1 MAEVVAKAKYVRV
14 SPKKVRQVAYLIR
27 GKTSTEALG
36 ILKNLPQRTAYY
48 IKKVLASALANAK
61 QTGMSLD
68 DLRLKSLIIER
79 GPSLKR
85 FRPTSMGRGAPVLH
99 RTSHVK
105 VVLSDEWDKK

>member
-1 MAEVVAKAKYVRV
+1 MAEVVAKAKYVRI

-48 IKKVLASALANAK
+48 IKKVLVSALANAK
-61 QTGMSLD
+61 QVKMPLD

-85 FRPTSMGRGAPVLH
+85 FRPTSMGRGVSVLH